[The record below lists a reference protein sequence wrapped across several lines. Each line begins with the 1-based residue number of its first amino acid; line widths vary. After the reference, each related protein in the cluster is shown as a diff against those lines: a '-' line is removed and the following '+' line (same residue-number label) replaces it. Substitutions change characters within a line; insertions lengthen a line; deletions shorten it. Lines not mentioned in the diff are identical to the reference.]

1 MALQKNISIEVSVK
15 INATDAVLEIMNEQ
29 RSKIKSVAIN
39 NAYIKVSNVSGSK
52 ELVVANVDF
61 LTGPDG
67 TLLMS
72 KTYSFTPDMVGTNF
86 IQQGYGY
93 LKTLTEFEGAA
104 DV

>member
-1 MALQKNISIEVSVK
+1 MALQKNIIAEVSVE
-15 INATDAVLEIMNEQ
+15 INATDAVLAIMNEQ
-29 RSKIKSVAIN
+29 RFKIESVLIK
-39 NAYIKVSNVSGSK
+39 NAYIKVSTVSGSK
-52 ELVVANVDF
+52 EEVVANVDF

-72 KTYSFTPDMVGTNF
+72 KTYSFTPDMFGTNF